1 MLRVQVVVVDS
12 REEEEEEE
20 EDEEEENF
28 VVVCMDAWSNKC
40 IIFLDETQNA
50 LFSLSLYTHTHIP
63 NTRFLSILSFL

>member
-1 MLRVQVVVVDS
+1 VLRVQGVVVDS